1 MATHHTSAPL
11 EYLRLNARHHR
22 TCARHDL
29 VEKSANQADNLIM
42 LKRRAII
49 VLCVL
54 AGIGL
59 ESGIGMLTGRSE
71 AWDSGLYL
79 TLGLP
84 VVAVFSVA
92 IGLVSER
99 SDWLWT
105 FLIVPGQVTAMMVRN
120 GEIGNLWPLTAALS
134 SILSAPFVAAAFIG
148 SKMRRNSGS
157 Q

>member
-1 MATHHTSAPL
+1 MSELQRGTSSHGCAPRPVGESAP
-11 EYLRLNARHHR
+11 
-22 TCARHDL
+22 
-29 VEKSANQADNLIM
+29 QADNLIV
-42 LKRRAII
+42 LKRRVII

-59 ESGIGMLTGRSE
+59 ESGIGVLTGRSE
-71 AWDSGLYL
+71 AWDSGLYW

-84 VVAVFSVA
+84 VVAVLSVA

-105 FLIVPGQVTAMMVRN
+105 FLIVPSQVTAMMVRN
-120 GEIGNLWPLTAALS
+120 GEIGILWPLAAALS
-134 SILSAPFVAAAFIG
+134 SILSAPFVAGAFIG
-148 SKMRRNSGS
+148 SKMRRNSES